1 MLLVNFVLVFFWL
14 HGEADEKGA
23 LHKYLITL
31 HLSWISR
38 PWKQRDQQLFQFGH
52 IFQQIKEVFHGVID
66 QGNKLSSI
74 SENNPQY
81 EKFRL

>member
-1 MLLVNFVLVFFWL
+1 MDLSSL
-14 HGEADEKGA
+14 EA
-23 LHKYLITL
+23 T
-31 HLSWISR
+31 R
-38 PWKQRDQQLFQFGH
+38 PTTN